1 MSYTNPI
8 EIYTK
13 GELQALID
21 SGIVNNSITIN
32 GEYITSLEIIVEIHG
47 SLTLKNTLV
56 ESLGELKVIK
66 GDLTISTYN
75 LESNLKSLNELEEVE
90 GDLWLRYSNIEDLG
104 NLKKVDGNLNL
115 RDTPVQNLGNLN
127 YVAGNLYLPKRLQ
140 DQIDLSKIKVGG
152 KIKYWNDAK
161 SNITPASK
169 TNLNLT
175 PYNGCVPQWKHRYI
189 FSHLDIKAASASQ
202 QKFYTHFKDQ
212 FLQNQFIDIKGNNNY
227 VFVLYYDIIEQFNKE
242 HDFNKLVS
250 LFDNLSVHYPVIQSY
265 TDCFI
270 KDYNIKQGNIE
281 EAWKTTYNQDYIGYE
296 TVMFFESKLSR
307 KLLDGNLLIKI
318 CGTTHLTPF
327 GVENIEQISAFAN
340 HQISEFEKE
349 QQKDF
354 FAVFFKNNKLEPY
367 SSHTA
372 ANQVAEKSQLN
383 YDYEYYSKF
392 FIDRETYKRYLS
404 IDIEQAGKN
413 YAPKIPHVVDKA
425 VIQQGR
431 QLLREA
437 ENAYRESIG
446 LPRIGEGW
454 IAETELFYR
463 LSEEFE
469 QFEVVHHAS
478 PSWLGRQHLD
488 IYFPGLNIA
497 IEYQG
502 AQHYEPIDFFG
513 GEQALKATQERD
525 LRKKLKCEDNNCYL
539 LYVEKGY
546 DFQEVKMQIT
556 QFIKTVHNK
565 K

>member
-13 GELQALID
+13 EELIALIE
-21 SGIVNNSITIN
+21 SGIVSNSITIN
-32 GEYITSLEIIVEIHG
+32 GEYITSLETIVEIHG

-56 ESLGELKVIK
+56 ESLGKLKVIK
-66 GDLTISTYN
+66 GDFTISTYN
-75 LESNLKSLNELEEVE
+75 LESNLKSLSELEEVK
-90 GDLWLRYSNIEDLG
+90 GDLCLRYSNIEDLG
-104 NLKKVDGNLNL
+104 NLKNVGGNLNL
-115 RDTPVQNLGNLN
+115 RDTPVQNLDNLK
-127 YVAGNLYLPKRLQ
+127 YIAGNLYLPKRLQ

-152 KIKYWNDAK
+152 KTKYWNDAK
-161 SNITPASK
+161 SNINPVSK
-169 TNLNLT
+169 TNLNLI
-175 PYNGCVPQWKHRYI
+175 PYKGCVPHWKHKYI
-189 FSHLDIKAASASQ
+189 YSHSDIKEASASQ
-202 QKFYTHFKDQ
+202 QKFYTYFKDQ

-227 VFVLYYDIIEQFNKE
+227 VFVLYYDLIEQFDKE
-242 HDFNKLVS
+242 NDFNKLIS
-250 LFDNLSVHYPVIQSY
+250 LFENLSFRYPVIRPY
-265 TDCFI
+265 TDRFI
-270 KDYNIKQGNIE
+270 KDYNIKEGNIE
-281 EAWKTTYNQDYIGYE
+281 EAWKTIYDQDYIRYE
-296 TVMFFESKLSR
+296 TVMYFESKLSR

-327 GVENIEQISAFAN
+327 GVENIEQISTLAN
-340 HQISEFEKE
+340 LQISEFEKE

-354 FAVFFKNNKLEPY
+354 FAVFFKNNEQKPY
-367 SSHTA
+367 SNHLA
-372 ANQVAEKSQLN
+372 VNQVTEKSQLN
-383 YDYEYYSKF
+383 YDCEYYSEF
-392 FIDRETYKRYLS
+392 FIARETYERYLS
-404 IDIEQAGKN
+404 IDMEQVGKN
-413 YAPKIPHVVDKA
+413 FAPKIPHVVDKA
-425 VIQQGR
+425 VIEQGR
-431 QLLREA
+431 QLLRQA

-488 IYFPGLNIA
+488 IYFPDLNIA

-502 AQHYEPIDFFG
+502 VQHYEPIDFFG

-539 LYVEKGY
+539 LYIEKGY
-546 DFQEVKMQIT
+546 DFQEVKMQLT
-556 QFIKTVHNK
+556 QLIKTVHNK